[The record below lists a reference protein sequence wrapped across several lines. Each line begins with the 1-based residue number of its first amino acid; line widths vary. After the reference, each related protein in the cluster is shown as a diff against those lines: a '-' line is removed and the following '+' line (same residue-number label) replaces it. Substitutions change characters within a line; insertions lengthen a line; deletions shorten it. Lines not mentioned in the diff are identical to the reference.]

1 MFWFKNAM
9 IYRLTKAM
17 DFSNLS
23 SQLEACEF
31 TPCGSSEASKFGW
44 IAPLSTSEQLCFEA
58 NGQILLVAQ
67 REEKILPN
75 QVVTKELER
84 RVNELEKKEER
95 KLRKLERLS
104 IKDDVVATLLPQA
117 FTRSTQTALWIDTQ
131 NRLIYV
137 DAGSAKRAED
147 ALALLR
153 KSLGSLPVIPLA
165 FANEPSLVMTG
176 WISNAPDWLSV
187 LEEAELVGFT
197 EGGVAKFKQQD
208 LGSDEI
214 IELLKVGKVV
224 TKIALDWEDNLSF
237 VLCEDGTLK
246 RLKFADE
253 IKEKNDDIAKEDIAQ
268 RFDAD
273 FLLMTTTLSELTK
286 RLLNEF
292 GGEKESV

>member
-75 QVVTKELER
+75 YVITKELES
-84 RVNELEKKEER
+84 RVKALEEKEKR
-95 KLRKLERLS
+95 KLKKVERLS
-104 IKDDVVATLLPQA
+104 IKDDVVASLLPQA
-117 FTRSTQTALWIDTQ
+117 FTRSTYTALWIDTQ
-131 NRLIYV
+131 NQLIYV

-147 ALALLR
+147 VLALLR

-176 WISNAPDWLSV
+176 WISNAPDWLTV

-273 FLLMTTTLSELTK
+273 FLLMTATLAELTK

-292 GGEKESV
+292 GGEKERV

>member
-1 MFWFKNAM
+1 MLKS
-9 IYRLTKAM
+9 I
-17 DFSNLS
+17 
-23 SQLEACEF
+23 
-31 TPCGSSEASKFGW
+31 
-44 IAPLSTSEQLCFEA
+44 
-58 NGQILLVAQ
+58 
-67 REEKILPN
+67 
-75 QVVTKELER
+75 
-84 RVNELEKKEER
+84 
-95 KLRKLERLS
+95 S

-165 FANEPSLVMTG
+165 FANDPSLIMTS
-176 WISNAPDWLSV
+176 WLNEAPDWLTV
-187 LEEAELVGFT
+187 LEEAELMGLT
-197 EGGVAKFKQQD
+197 EDGIAKFKRQD
-208 LGSDEI
+208 LNSNEVYS
-214 IELLKVGKVV
+214 LLEAGKVV
-224 TKIALDWEDNLSF
+224 TKIALDWEENLSF
-237 VLCEDGTLK
+237 VLCDDGTLK

-253 IKEKNDDIAKEDIAQ
+253 VREKNDDILKEDIAQ

>member
-1 MFWFKNAM
+1 MFWFKNTM

-44 IAPLSTSEQLCFEA
+44 IAPLSTSEQLCLEA

-67 REEKILPN
+67 REVKILPN

-117 FTRSTQTALWIDTQ
+117 FTRSTQTSLWIDTQ

-165 FANEPSLVMTG
+165 FANDPSLIMTS
-176 WISNAPDWLSV
+176 WLNEAPDWLTV
-187 LEEAELVGFT
+187 LEEAELTGIK
-197 EGGVAKFKQQD
+197 EDGVAKFKRQD
-208 LGSDEI
+208 LNSNEVYS
-214 IELLKVGKVV
+214 LLEAGKVV
-224 TKIALDWEDNLSF
+224 TKIALDWEENLSF
-237 VLCEDGTLK
+237 VLCDDGTLK

-253 IKEKNDDIAKEDIAQ
+253 VREKNDDILKEDIAQ

-273 FLLMTTTLSELTK
+273 FLLMTATLSELTK

>member
-9 IYRLTKAM
+9 IYRLTKAI

-23 SQLEACEF
+23 AQLGTCEF

-75 QVVTKELER
+75 YVITKELAN
-84 RVNELEKKEER
+84 RVKALEEKEGR
-95 KLRKLERLS
+95 KLKKVERLS
-104 IKDDVVATLLPQA
+104 IKDDVVASLLPQA
-117 FTRSTQTALWIDTQ
+117 FTRSTYTALWIDTQ
-131 NRLIYV
+131 NQLIYV
-137 DAGSAKRAED
+137 DAGSAKKAED

-165 FANEPSLVMTG
+165 FANDPALTMTN
-176 WISNAPDWLSV
+176 WLNEAPDWLTV
-187 LEEAELVGFT
+187 LEEAELIGIK
-197 EGGVAKFKQQD
+197 EDSVAKFKRQD
-208 LGSDEI
+208 LDSEEI
-214 IELLKVGKVV
+214 RALLEAGKLV
-224 TKIALDWEDNLSF
+224 TKIALEWENNLSF
-237 VLCEDGTLK
+237 VLCNDDTLK

-273 FLLMTTTLSELTK
+273 FLLMTTTLSTLTQ
-286 RLLNEF
+286 RLLGEF
-292 GGEKESV
+292 GGEKEKI